1 MKLTSADVGQ
11 TLNHLDAQVVPGDH
25 PVNAKLVSLFGDHT
39 FFLDRSG
46 LNIIEPADSTDDGMA
61 TGRVIKVAKWTD
73 ETRSSLAPHDREVTE
88 IIVPLRDAA

>member
-1 MKLTSADVGQ
+1 MKLTSTNVDQ

-46 LNIIEPADSTDDGMA
+46 LNIVEPADFAGDGVV

-73 ETRSSLAPHDREVTE
+73 ETRSSLSPHDREVTE
-88 IIVPLRDAA
+88 IVVPLSDAA